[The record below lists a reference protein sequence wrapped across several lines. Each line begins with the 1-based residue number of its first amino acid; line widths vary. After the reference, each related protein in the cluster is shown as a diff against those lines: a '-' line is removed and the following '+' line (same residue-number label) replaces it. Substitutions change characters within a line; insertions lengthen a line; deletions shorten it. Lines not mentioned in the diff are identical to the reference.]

1 MGFSGGSVV
10 KNLPA
15 NAGNPYLIPGLE
27 DPLDKEMQPT
37 SVSLPGKYHGHRNL
51 GVTVHGVEKR
61 WT

>member
-1 MGFSGGSVV
+1 MV

-51 GVTVHGVEKR
+51 GGYSL
-61 WT
+61 WC